1 MTNIYRELN
10 RNELKQIEALSL
22 KDLKGLEELS
32 LKRNRL
38 ESLYDGA
45 FWPLK
50 NLRLLELDFNLL
62 TSVKKGSLFGLD
74 NLENLT
80 LSHNKITTIEA
91 QAWEFCKKLLELLV
105 NTFSLLILKFFL
117 HF

>member
-1 MTNIYRELN
+1 MR
-10 RNELKQIEALSL
+10 QIEALSL
-22 KDLKGLEELS
+22 KDLKNLEELS

-50 NLRLLELDFNLL
+50 NLRLLQLDFNLL

-74 NLENLT
+74 NLEKLT

-105 NTFSLLILKFFL
+105 NTQLFLMFF
-117 HF
+117 FCKKTKKSF